1 MRRRLSTCATCKRH
15 NVNAVRRLSRSSAG
29 RKAQANL
36 LCFGRGRGGSGVRDS
51 GVVSLQVGLDSFGC
65 SALGSCRRLR
75 DGGRLSHHLRGADK
89 LGVGGRGGGSSS
101 GVGGSG
107 HGVVSRGAVMSK
119 LLRR

>member
-1 MRRRLSTCATCKRH
+1 MGQLLKPVQKDLEQADSSSMRRRLSTCKRH

-75 DGGRLSHHLRGADK
+75 DGGR
-89 LGVGGRGGGSSS
+89 VIT
-101 GVGGSG
+101 
-107 HGVVSRGAVMSK
+107 
-119 LLRR
+119 